1 VTALALAASEDA
13 LRECIVGGG
22 VAVFPTDTVYG
33 LCCDPENAGAVRR
46 LYALKGRETDKPAAL
61 LCFSLA
67 AALALL
73 PELGER
79 AREALRAL
87 LPGPVTLLLANPRR
101 RFPLTGGELLGLRVI
116 DVGLS
121 LDLPVLQ
128 SSANRSG
135 EADQRRLEDVPR
147 AIRDGADLVI
157 DGGELPGVASTVVDL
172 SRFDL
177 DRSWRVVRHGAL
189 GERAVAA
196 RLGPPNG
203 DPSARS

>member
-1 VTALALAASEDA
+1 MKAVALAGSEDA
-13 LRECIVGGG
+13 LRQCIVGGG

-33 LCCDPENAGAVRR
+33 LCCDPENAEAVRR
-46 LYALKGRETDKPAAL
+46 LYGLKGREPDKPAAL

-67 AALALL
+67 VALALL
-73 PELGER
+73 PELSER
-79 AREALRAL
+79 VGDALRAL

-116 DVGLS
+116 DVGMS
-121 LDLPVLQ
+121 FDLPVLQ

-135 EADQRRLEDVPR
+135 EPDRRRLEDVPL
-147 AIRDGADLVI
+147 AIRDRADLVI

-172 SRFDL
+172 SRLDL
-177 DRSWRVVRHGAL
+177 DGSWRVVRHGAL
-189 GERAVAA
+189 GERVVAA

-203 DPSARS
+203 GSAT